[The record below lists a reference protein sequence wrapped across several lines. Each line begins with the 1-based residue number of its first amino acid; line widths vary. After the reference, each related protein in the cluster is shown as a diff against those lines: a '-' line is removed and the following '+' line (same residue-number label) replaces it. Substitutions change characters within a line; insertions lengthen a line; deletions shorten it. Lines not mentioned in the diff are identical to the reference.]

1 MNTPPADILQTL
13 SLTLGVG
20 WASGINL
27 YAATLML
34 GYLGMTGAIHL
45 PPGLEIL
52 TNPLVVGASGLMYCV
67 EFFADKIPGV
77 DNSWDA
83 LHTFVRIPAGAL
95 LAAGAATG
103 LGMGS
108 PGEFVAFLLGGGLAT
123 GSHAAKAGS
132 RVLINGSLAIVT
144 GWAVSIGED
153 LTVLGGLWMALQNPW
168 FFLAALTLFVLLLVW
183 LLPRLWRGIKT
194 VFGWLFGRRSPGASA
209 Q

>member
-13 SLTLGVG
+13 ALTLGVG

-34 GYLGMTGAIHL
+34 GYLGMMGTIQL

-52 TNPLVVGASGLMYCV
+52 ANPLVVSAAGLMYCV

-108 PGEFVAFLLGGGLAT
+108 PGEFAAFLLGGGLAT

-132 RVLINGSLAIVT
+132 RVLINGSPAIVT

-153 LTVLGGLWMALQNPW
+153 LGVFSGVWMALQHPW
-168 FFLAALTLFVLLLVW
+168 VFLAALVLFLLLLVW
-183 LLPRLWRGIKT
+183 LFTCSL
-194 VFGWLFGRRSPGASA
+194 A
-209 Q
+209 